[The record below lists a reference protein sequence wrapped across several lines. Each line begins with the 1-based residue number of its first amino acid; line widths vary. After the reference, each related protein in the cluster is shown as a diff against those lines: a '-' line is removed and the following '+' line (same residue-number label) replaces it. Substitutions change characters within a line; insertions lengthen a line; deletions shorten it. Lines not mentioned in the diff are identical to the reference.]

1 MTRPAAQE
9 ATEIRTRPRALHQ
22 AIGPSAGQIVSHE
35 MEDLGESQVTRLLT
49 IPVLLHNTILEHQA
63 LECQALGC
71 QALGYQALEGPSPQ
85 EPILEGHRM
94 EGLQLQGLQLGHTLE
109 GIRLE

>member
-22 AIGPSAGQIVSHE
+22 AIGPSAGQIASHE
-35 MEDLGESQVTRLLT
+35 MEDSGESQVTRLLT
-49 IPVLLHNTILEHQA
+49 IPVLLPNTILEHQA

-71 QALGYQALEGPSPQ
+71 QALEGPSPQ